1 MSGKRQ
7 RPATIIDVARIA
19 GVSKTTV
26 ARVLAGG
33 ERVEPTTRAR
43 VEKAVATSGYERNHL
58 AQGLRTGRTRM
69 LGLVIPDIANPY
81 WADVARGAQDA
92 AEKRGWSVLI
102 VNSDWDRDREAR
114 HLRALR
120 QGRVDAVIVNP
131 AGPSPEMLRTIG
143 CPVVLIGSGGEDL
156 PEFSS
161 VRSNTHQGVQ
171 LAMAHLNRKGHATPA
186 LLVGRTRPAARTRFL
201 GVVHDV
207 CRQQGIDP
215 NSLAIEDTDYSI
227 AAGHAAM
234 RRLLGAGDRAR
245 PSAVFAAN
253 DLMALGA
260 MTALREAGLDCP
272 GDVSVIGMDGIAA
285 GALIAPG
292 LTSVEKPR
300 YGIGADSAGLAIEH
314 IEGRRSARHLVLPC
328 RLIERGSVGPQQSTA
343 IARRA
348 RA

>member
-1 MSGKRQ
+1 MTSKRH

-33 ERVEPTTRAR
+33 EQVDPTTRAR
-43 VEKAVATSGYERNHL
+43 VEKAIATSGYERNHL

-92 AEKRGWSVLI
+92 AEKLGWSVLI
-102 VNSDWDRDREAR
+102 VNSDWDRDREDR

-131 AGPSPEMLRTIG
+131 AGPSPDMLRTLG
-143 CPVVLIGSGGEDL
+143 CPVVLIGSGGEDF

-161 VRSNTHQGVQ
+161 VRSNAHQGVQ
-171 LAMAHLNRKGHATPA
+171 LAMAHLHRQGHATPA
-186 LLVGRTRPAARTRFL
+186 LLVGRTRPAARARFL

-207 CRQQGIDP
+207 CRQQGIAP
-215 NSLAIEDTDYSI
+215 HSLAIEDTDYSM

-234 RRLLGAGDRAR
+234 RRLLAAADRER

-272 GDVSVIGMDGIAA
+272 RDVSVIGMDGIAA

-292 LTSVEKPR
+292 LTSIEKPR
-300 YGIGADSAGLAIEH
+300 YAIGTESAGLAIEH
-314 IEGRRSARHLVLPC
+314 IEGRSAARHLVLPC
-328 RLIERGSVGPQQSTA
+328 RLIERGSVGARQSTLLS
-343 IARRA
+343 RRT